1 MYPILKHLHSGVRWL
16 VLFALLWA
24 IYDAW
29 QKWKQQ
35 ASLNKDTRFP
45 AFLALN
51 LCHIQLLIGCILF
64 FFTTRI
70 EAGPAMMKDKVMRFF
85 AIEHPLM
92 MLLAVALIT
101 IGFVKAKKN
110 SSGQSFRI
118 LFWYYL
124 IALAMILFAIPWPFQ
139 EYATGWF

>member
-1 MYPILKHLHSGVRWL
+1 
-16 VLFALLWA
+16 
-24 IYDAW
+24 
-29 QKWKQQ
+29 
-35 ASLNKDTRFP
+35 
-45 AFLALN
+45 
-51 LCHIQLLIGCILF
+51 
-64 FFTTRI
+64 
-70 EAGPAMMKDKVMRFF
+70 MMKDKVMRFF
-85 AIEHPLM
+85 AVEHPLM

-139 EYATGWF
+139 AYTTGWF